1 MQGEYEMHTSHN
13 FVTVVGS
20 DYFQPIIVLCEALL
34 RKKPNP
40 LEMDAMTSSREQGY
54 AASICLLAVVCFESF
69 MRRVRYL
76 KKKDLTQRQRK
87 EKSMLGL
94 FRKLFSG
101 HRLTCTL
108 AEIFVLRD
116 SIAHGQ
122 FWEVSYNLDENW
134 DQHVTRAIRDSIDGD
149 TKFDASVDLLTRRT
163 RKLGLN
169 VLPSRV
175 NRTDVAKVLDTI
187 FEALRFLQKEV
198 HEDWRTDKMIVG
210 FRGQR
215 IELAK
220 CVDTI
225 KADCSA

>member
-1 MQGEYEMHTSHN
+1 MHTSHN

-20 DYFQPIIVLCEALL
+20 DYFQPIVVLCEALL
-34 RKKPNP
+34 RKKPDP
-40 LEMDAMTSSREQGY
+40 LELDAMTSARERGY
-54 AASICLLAVVCFESF
+54 AASICLVAVVCLESF

-76 KKKDLTQRQRK
+76 KKKDLTKRQRQ

-94 FRKLFSG
+94 FRKLFSN

-108 AEIFVLRD
+108 GEIFVLRD
-116 SIAHGQ
+116 AIAHGQ
-122 FWEVSYNLDENW
+122 FWEVSYDLDENW
-134 DQHVTRAIRDSIDGD
+134 DQHVTQAIRDSIDGD
-149 TKFDASVDLLTRRT
+149 TKFEATVDLSTCKS

-169 VLPSRV
+169 LLPSRV
-175 NRTDVAKVLDTI
+175 NRMDVAKVLDTI

-215 IELAK
+215 MELAK
-220 CVDTI
+220 CVDMI

>member
-1 MQGEYEMHTSHN
+1 MHSFHN
-13 FVTVVGS
+13 FVTVMGS
-20 DYFQPIIVLCEALL
+20 DYFQPVVVLCEALL
-34 RKKPNP
+34 RTKPDP
-40 LEMDAMTSSREQGY
+40 LELNAMTSPRERGY

-76 KKKDLTQRQRK
+76 KKNNLSQRQRN

-94 FRKLFSG
+94 FRKLFPD
-101 HRLTCTL
+101 HRLTCMLT
-108 AEIFVLRD
+108 EVYVLRD
-116 SIAHGQ
+116 AIAHGHL
-122 FWEVSYNLDENW
+122 WEVSYDLDDNW
-134 DQHVTRAIRDSIDGD
+134 DQHVKQAIRDSIDD
-149 TKFDASVDLLTRRT
+149 NKKFDAAVDLSTRQT

-175 NRTDVAKVLDTI
+175 NRTDVAKVLDII

-198 HEDWRTDKMIVG
+198 DEDWQTDKRTVG

-215 IELAK
+215 MELIK

-225 KADCSA
+225 KTDCFA